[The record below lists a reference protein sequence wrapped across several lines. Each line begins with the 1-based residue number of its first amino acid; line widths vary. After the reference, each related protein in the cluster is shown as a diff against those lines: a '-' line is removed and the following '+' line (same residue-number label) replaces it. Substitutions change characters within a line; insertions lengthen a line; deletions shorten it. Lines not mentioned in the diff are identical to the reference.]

1 MEAAHKN
8 AQSLKGTEFPVH
20 KVGQSDHTAHG
31 SGRATSS
38 IEPAGGKVCYRCGR
52 TGHLPRDCR
61 FKDTTCHTCGKRG
74 HIAVACRSSKRELQ
88 GMSRGRGP
96 GSKAHYVDNYQHSD
110 EPGIA
115 EHSDVLNQIGSS
127 TASPPY
133 EVVMEINGKNVK
145 MEIDTGA
152 AVSIISSKTQQA
164 LFPDVTMSTAS
175 LILRSV
181 TSEPVPL
188 LGQLTVQ
195 VKYREYV
202 GKHTLYVVEGNA
214 PCLLGRDWLQKI
226 RLNWP
231 SIRTMSVHNSLLT
244 LQQLTQKYAEV
255 FQPELGTIKGFEA
268 HLHLRDGAKP
278 QFRRPRSVP
287 FAIKESVGREIDRLV
302 ENGTL
307 QPVEH
312 SEWAAPIVPVPKKDG
327 TIRICGDFK
336 VTVNPYLDVDQH
348 PLPKPTELFACLTG
362 GKRFTKLD
370 LSSAYQQLLLDE
382 ESSKLVAINTQK
394 GLFRFTRLP
403 FGVASAPA
411 VFQRTMDTILQGVP
425 QVICYLDDILITGQS
440 DAEHMANLE
449 TVLKRLKEHGVRLNK
464 DKCQFFEDAVEYL
477 GHRVDAQGVH
487 TSAKK
492 LKAILEAPKPRNVQ
506 ELRSFLGLINYYGKF
521 LPNLA
526 TMLHPLNVLLRNGQP
541 WRWSQECTRAFQ
553 EAKRKL
559 TEAPVLVHF
568 DAKLPL
574 RLAGDA
580 SAYGVGAVIS
590 HVMPDGSEHPIAF
603 ASHTLSPSER
613 NYSQVE
619 KEALSLIFGV
629 RKFHQYLYGRH
640 FTIVTDHKPLTTIL
654 GPKQGIPALAAARM
668 QRWALL
674 LSAYA
679 YDIQFRPT
687 GLHGNADG
695 LSRLPLLESSTPSAP
710 DEASMFNV
718 AQMQSLPISSSEL
731 EAATRNDPMLSKV
744 LRYVRQGWPQQVPER
759 LYPYWL
765 KRNELTVEGDTI
777 LWGIRVVVPVKLR
790 VRILDELHQGHPG
803 VVRMKALARSYVWWP
818 ALEEEVEKQAKAC
831 STCLAV
837 KSAPVKAPLHPWE
850 WPAVPWQRI
859 HLDFL
864 GPFMGKTLLV
874 AVDSHSKWPE
884 VLEMN
889 TTSAAK
895 TVTVLREM
903 FARYGLPEQV
913 VTDNGP

>member
-1 MEAAHKN
+1 MIIAERFHFHRRNQGSGESIATYVAELRRLASKCEFKAYLEEALRDRLVCGLLSETIQRALQAEADLTLQRAIEVAQSMEAAHKN
-8 AQSLKGTEFPVH
+8 AQTLKGTEFTVH

-164 LFPDVTMSTAS
+164 LFPDATMSTAS
-175 LILRSV
+175 LTLRSV
-181 TSEPVPL
+181 MSEPVPL

-312 SEWAAPIVPVPKKDG
+312 SEWAAPIVPVPKKDR
-327 TIRICGDFK
+327 TVHICGDFK

-370 LSSAYQQLLLDE
+370 LSSAYQ
-382 ESSKLVAINTQK
+382 
-394 GLFRFTRLP
+394 
-403 FGVASAPA
+403 
-411 VFQRTMDTILQGVP
+411 
-425 QVICYLDDILITGQS
+425 
-440 DAEHMANLE
+440 
-449 TVLKRLKEHGVRLNK
+449 
-464 DKCQFFEDAVEYL
+464 
-477 GHRVDAQGVH
+477 
-487 TSAKK
+487 
-492 LKAILEAPKPRNVQ
+492 
-506 ELRSFLGLINYYGKF
+506 
-521 LPNLA
+521 
-526 TMLHPLNVLLRNGQP
+526 
-541 WRWSQECTRAFQ
+541 
-553 EAKRKL
+553 
-559 TEAPVLVHF
+559 
-568 DAKLPL
+568 
-574 RLAGDA
+574 
-580 SAYGVGAVIS
+580 
-590 HVMPDGSEHPIAF
+590 
-603 ASHTLSPSER
+603 
-613 NYSQVE
+613 
-619 KEALSLIFGV
+619 
-629 RKFHQYLYGRH
+629 
-640 FTIVTDHKPLTTIL
+640 
-654 GPKQGIPALAAARM
+654 
-668 QRWALL
+668 
-674 LSAYA
+674 
-679 YDIQFRPT
+679 
-687 GLHGNADG
+687 
-695 LSRLPLLESSTPSAP
+695 
-710 DEASMFNV
+710 
-718 AQMQSLPISSSEL
+718 
-731 EAATRNDPMLSKV
+731 
-744 LRYVRQGWPQQVPER
+744 
-759 LYPYWL
+759 
-765 KRNELTVEGDTI
+765 
-777 LWGIRVVVPVKLR
+777 
-790 VRILDELHQGHPG
+790 
-803 VVRMKALARSYVWWP
+803 
-818 ALEEEVEKQAKAC
+818 
-831 STCLAV
+831 
-837 KSAPVKAPLHPWE
+837 
-850 WPAVPWQRI
+850 
-859 HLDFL
+859 
-864 GPFMGKTLLV
+864 
-874 AVDSHSKWPE
+874 
-884 VLEMN
+884 
-889 TTSAAK
+889 
-895 TVTVLREM
+895 
-903 FARYGLPEQV
+903 
-913 VTDNGP
+913 